1 LVFVATKDVKKN
13 QQGLFGSDD
22 ERDEV
27 KAAQK

>member
-1 LVFVATKDVKKN
+1 MLRKN